1 MKIAIIGGSGHFR
14 YVLDELKNH
23 TLLGIAPGVVGEDLE
38 KLQEGLAAKNIEAK
52 VFDDWKKLVKDA
64 DVAVVNTRPDKN
76 AIVSAYCLER
86 NIHVFSE
93 KPLAVDMKQLKMLGK
108 VAEKSKAMICAMF
121 GIRYSGW
128 YQLIKEELK
137 NIGTIRLINAHKS
150 YKLGKRPEFYD
161 HKETFSGIIPWV
173 SIHALDWILDLTGAK
188 VTSISAANNA
198 EYNFGH
204 GDLEMTSLCML
215 QLEGGVLAS
224 VTADFLRPEGAPTKN
239 DDRIRIVGTKGML
252 EYAADVLTKT
262 DLEGQSQLTIGKDQD
277 VFELFLRRIG
287 GEDVGVTPQE
297 SFYATELALNLQAM
311 ACE

>member
-14 YVLDELKNH
+14 YALDQLKNH
-23 TLLGIAPGVVGEDLE
+23 TFLGIAPGVMGEDLG
-38 KLQEGLAAKNIEAK
+38 KLQEALADRKIDAP

-108 VAEKSKAMICAMF
+108 VAEKSKAQICAML

-128 YQLIKEELK
+128 YLLAKEELK
-137 NIGTIRLINAHKS
+137 NIGDIRLINAHKS
-150 YKLGKRPEFYD
+150 YKLGQRADFYN
-161 HKETFSGIIPWV
+161 HRETFSGIIPWV

-198 EYNFGH
+198 DHNFGH

-215 QLEGGVLAS
+215 QLEGGILAS
-224 VTADFLRPEGAPTKN
+224 VTADFLRPAGAPTKN

-252 EYAADVLTKT
+252 EFAADVFTKT
-262 DLEGQSQLTIGKDQD
+262 DLQTQTQLPIPKDVD

-287 GEDVGVTPQE
+287 GEEVGVTPQE
-297 SFYATELALNLQAM
+297 SFYVTELALNLQEM
-311 ACE
+311 AQ

>member
-38 KLQEGLAAKNIEAK
+38 KLQEGLATKNIEAK
-52 VFDDWKKLVKDA
+52 AFDDWKKLVKDA

-128 YQLIKEELK
+128 YQLVKEELK

-198 EYNFGH
+198 EHNFGH

-215 QLEGGVLAS
+215 QLEGGILAS

-252 EYAADVLTKT
+252 EFAADVLTKT

-287 GEDVGVTPQE
+287 GEEVGVTPQE